1 MVENVAGSGD
11 FSGFDASE
19 TTLLLSKTLETGD
32 KRTLR
37 RQLGDTRLQRANIE
51 IALREVSVAAE
62 VSRRYV
68 RLLLLQEATSLFAE
82 SVAISRRTLDVV
94 KRRVAIGRASEAE
107 ESSAAV
113 SLARAQLVSSRVAY
127 EIVAARVSLASL
139 WGTTDPAFTGAH
151 GDLYVLPALP
161 SYEALRD
168 RLQESPAMRR
178 IGAEVVVRH
187 AEQRVAVSRQN
198 TDIEFSAGLRHLAVS
213 DDVAVVLGVSVP
225 FGSKSRAAPIV
236 RESDAGIT
244 RMAVDRE
251 SQALELESTMRML
264 YQDLLAARNELE
276 ILQGQ
281 VIPEARRAVTF
292 YERGF
297 ELGSYSLLELTAAQE
312 RLIAVRRDAVEAAA
326 SVHLAL
332 IEIEGLLGNE
342 NPAGALL

>member
-1 MVENVAGSGD
+1 
-11 FSGFDASE
+11 
-19 TTLLLSKTLETGD
+19 
-32 KRTLR
+32 
-37 RQLGDTRLQRANIE
+37 
-51 IALREVSVAAE
+51 
-62 VSRRYV
+62 
-68 RLLLLQEATSLFAE
+68 
-82 SVAISRRTLDVV
+82 
-94 KRRVAIGRASEAE
+94 
-107 ESSAAV
+107 
-113 SLARAQLVSSRVAY
+113 
-127 EIVAARVSLASL
+127 
-139 WGTTDPAFTGAH
+139 
-151 GDLYVLPALP
+151 
-161 SYEALRD
+161 
-168 RLQESPAMRR
+168 MRR